1 MRVLIQRV
9 KRASV
14 TVDGELISQI
24 AQGLLVLVGI
34 CDEDNHE
41 DIEWLTKKISNIR
54 LFDDENGVMNLS
66 LMDIDGELLA
76 VSQFTL
82 MASTKKG
89 SRPSYIKAAKPDIS
103 IPLYE
108 SFCNEM
114 EIALNKPIKRGVFGA
129 DMKVDLLNDGPVTI
143 FIDSKNREKDD
154 QKGSTGARRP
164 MDKGVRS
171 ALLQRDD

>member
-1 MRVLIQRV
+1 MKALAIFALLRKDNMRVLIQRV

-14 TVDGELISQI
+14 TVDNELISEI
-24 AQGLLVLVGI
+24 EKGLLVFVGI
-34 CDEDNHE
+34 CDEDNSE

-66 LMDIDGELLA
+66 VTDIGGEVLA

-89 SRPSYIKAAKPDIS
+89 NRPSYIKAAKPEIS

-108 SFCNEM
+108 QFCNEM
-114 EIALNKPIKRGVFGA
+114 EITMNKPIKRGVFGA

-143 FIDSKNREKDD
+143 FIDSKNRE
-154 QKGSTGARRP
+154 
-164 MDKGVRS
+164 
-171 ALLQRDD
+171 

>member
-54 LFDDENGVMNLS
+54 LFDDGNGVMNLS
-66 LMDIDGELLA
+66 LIDIDGELLA

-89 SRPSYIKAAKPDIS
+89 NRPSYIKAAKPDIS

-143 FIDSKNREKDD
+143 FIDSKNRE
-154 QKGSTGARRP
+154 
-164 MDKGVRS
+164 
-171 ALLQRDD
+171 

>member
-14 TVDGELISQI
+14 TVDGELISEI

-66 LMDIDGELLA
+66 LIDIDGELLA

-89 SRPSYIKAAKPDIS
+89 NRPSYIKAAKPDICS
-103 IPLYE
+103 
-108 SFCNEM
+108 M
-114 EIALNKPIKRGVFGA
+114 TDR
-129 DMKVDLLNDGPVTI
+129 
-143 FIDSKNREKDD
+143 
-154 QKGSTGARRP
+154 
-164 MDKGVRS
+164 
-171 ALLQRDD
+171 